1 MASQG
6 LSNVDPVVRDDMAQA
21 EARGA
26 EATVPVVLVLHLPDG
41 EPPGDLA
48 DMERRLEQAVGPVR
62 ARLTALG
69 IAERGVMLPLAGGL
83 ALDLTPAQIRTLAG
97 EPLVKRIVP
106 NRQVRAIP

>member
-48 DMERRLEQAVGPVR
+48 AMERRLQQAAEPVR
-62 ARLTALG
+62 ARLAALG

-83 ALDLTPAQIRTLAG
+83 ALDLTPAQIRTLSG